1 MAIGF
6 GSPGPEPGA
15 AALPF
20 VPLFVLPL
28 LPMISSVT
36 SAKNPAENKK
46 GRSFGAARNPLSFAT
61 CLDRRSASAARGCAH
76 TDAAHTGA
84 GLRAGEAGPA
94 CLGANQ
100 SMPIDPAQPTCISAR
115 LSST

>member
-6 GSPGPEPGA
+6 GSPGT

-20 VPLFVLPL
+20 VLLFVPPL

-61 CLDRRSASAARGCAH
+61 CLDRRSSRTARGGAH

-84 GLRAGEAGPA
+84 GLRAEEAGPA
-94 CLGANQ
+94 WLGANQ
-100 SMPIDPAQPTCISAR
+100 FPLC
-115 LSST
+115 LSNTPSVNG

>member
-20 VPLFVLPL
+20 VRLFVLPL

-61 CLDRRSASAARGCAH
+61 CLDRRSSRAARGC
-76 TDAAHTGA
+76 AHTGA

-94 CLGANQ
+94 WLGANQ
-100 SMPIDPAQPTCISAR
+100 FPLC
-115 LSST
+115 LSNTPSVIG

>member
-15 AALPF
+15 PPLPF
-20 VPLFVLPL
+20 VLLLVLPL
-28 LPMISSVT
+28 LAMISSVIL
-36 SAKNPAENKK
+36 AKNSAENKK

-61 CLDRRSASAARGCAH
+61 CLDRRSSRTARGGAH

-84 GLRAGEAGPA
+84 GLRAEEAGPA
-94 CLGANQ
+94 WLGANQ
-100 SMPIDPAQPTCISAR
+100 FPYAYRTHPA
-115 LSST
+115 

>member
-20 VPLFVLPL
+20 VLLFVLPL
-28 LPMISSVT
+28 LPMISSVIF
-36 SAKNPAENKK
+36 AKNSARKIKK
-46 GRSFGAARNPLSFAT
+46 AARLERPRNPLSFT
-61 CLDRRSASAARGCAH
+61 RCLDRRSSRAARGCAH

-94 CLGANQ
+94 WLGANQ
-100 SMPIDPAQPTCISAR
+100 FPLC
-115 LSST
+115 LSKPPSVNG